1 MKEEK
6 LIITQEMV
14 DSFADMIKSKDSK
27 DVKFAVDILELR
39 DVDNIESEKHF
50 NELAKLIISDDKLF
64 PTSNEWIIKIGN
76 KRLEL
81 KNNRSSWGT
90 KEAAERALSA
100 HLTAYLGKS
109 VKNITFSGYYNRNI
123 HEQARWKSTSPQDLQ
138 DKINEFKNDP
148 NNKGVMKYPGWMY
161 SFARPN
167 GKEYDYDPQFDE
179 KKFLQKEK
187 EKLAK
192 NVGHMASW
200 GGKDTSYFKAMK
212 MVFGGGKELRD
223 FLIKNKIVEIIQL

>member
-1 MKEEK
+1 MEEK
-6 LIITQEMV
+6 LVITQEMV
-14 DSFADMIKSKDSK
+14 DSFADMIVSKNAK

-39 DVDNIESEKHF
+39 DTTDVESEKHF
-50 NELAKLIISDDKLF
+50 RDLAKLIISSDKLF
-64 PTSNEWIIKIGN
+64 PTSNEWIIKIGD

-81 KNNRSSWGT
+81 KNNRSSWDS
-90 KEAAERALSA
+90 KSAAERALSA

-109 VKNITFSGYYNRNI
+109 VKNVTFSGYYDRNVQK
-123 HEQARWKSTSPQDLQ
+123 QAMWKSLSPQALQ
-138 DKINEFKNDP
+138 DKIDKFKNDP
-148 NNKGVMKYPGWMY
+148 QNKWQLTTSHWMHE
-161 SFARPN
+161 FTRPQ
-167 GKEYDYDPQFDE
+167 GKEYAYDPKFDK

-192 NVGHMASW
+192 NIGNMASW